1 MPCPVKFEPG
11 LENMQSFLPSALT
24 YGRGCHAVEVEV
36 DIETCG
42 VRILRYVVVN
52 DSGRIINPM
61 IVEGQTRRRRRARAS
76 ATRSTSGWA
85 TTMRR
90 SR

>member
-1 MPCPVKFEPG
+1 MPGKFEPG
-11 LENMQSFLPSALT
+11 LESMQSFMPTRST
-24 YGRGCHAVEVEV
+24 YGGGCHAVEVEV

-52 DSGRIINPM
+52 DCGRIINPM
-61 IVEGQTRRRRRARAS
+61 IVEGQIVGGVGARHRQRAATNGWPTTRRR
-76 ATRSTSGWA
+76 
-85 TTMRR
+85 